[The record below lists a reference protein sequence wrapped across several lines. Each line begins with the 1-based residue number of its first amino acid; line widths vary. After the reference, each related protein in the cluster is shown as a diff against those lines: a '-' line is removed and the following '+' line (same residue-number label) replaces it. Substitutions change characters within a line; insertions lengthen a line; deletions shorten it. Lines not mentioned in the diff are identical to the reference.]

1 VLKTAIRY
9 ADLKPMTLKSVKSI
23 RTHLENLKDDRGDQA
38 VLRIV
43 RFMGYGEYLENA
55 GIRDS
60 KIYILKALGAQTESP
75 AELLDRIGYL
85 EDIFRGKESDP
96 DCPFILSTIHA
107 SKGLEYDTVYLMDVA
122 DGLFPEEVPAS
133 MKYMQPE
140 ERRAFEEERRL
151 FYVGMTRAKKRLFV
165 FTTGAKSVLADE
177 LFGREKVRKR

>member
-1 VLKTAIRY
+1 MKGRSKTCYVLAAAGK
-9 ADLKPMTLKSVKSI
+9 DESI
-23 RTHLENLKDDRGDQA
+23 QLLRQILRGVSGAGQ
-38 VLRIV
+38 LRIQQAAT
-43 RFMGYGEYLENA
+43 LEQ
-55 GIRDS
+55 IRRGVS
-60 KIYILKALGAQTESP
+60 GAGAQSP
-75 AELLDRIGYL
+75 ADLLDRIGYL

-96 DCPFILSTIHA
+96 DCSFILSTIHA